1 MSRGI
6 GATIPRQALLRLP
19 RYYRCVNRC
28 RERGMGFVSSEEIA
42 REAEVNPVQVR
53 KDLTQFGQFGKP
65 GVGYNVAEL
74 ASLLEGVLGIRNL
87 NEAVLVGA
95 GRLGTAIADYGG
107 FGRYGLSIVAL
118 FDIDPLKVGKKL
130 GGREIFPRSELSHV
144 VRRLGIQVGIITVP
158 AEEAQS
164 VADDMVAAGIRA
176 IWNFAPVTIKVPA
189 DVVVRNEDLA
199 SGLATLFHHLA
210 GESGST
216 RRKKD
221 EFACRRSRRLDA
233 DREIR

>member
-1 MSRGI
+1 MPKGTGI
-6 GATIPRQALLRLP
+6 SLSRQALLRLP
-19 RYYRCVNRC
+19 RYYRYVSHC
-28 RERGMGFVSSEEIA
+28 RDRGMKFVSSEEIA

-65 GVGYNVAEL
+65 GVGYNVVEL
-74 ASLLEGVLGIRNL
+74 ASVLEEILGIRNL

-95 GRLGTAIADYGG
+95 GRLGTAIANYSG
-107 FGRYGLSIVAL
+107 FARYGLSIVAL
-118 FDIDPLKVGKKL
+118 FDVDPLKIGERVGGK
-130 GGREIFPRSELSHV
+130 EVFHRSELSHV

-176 IWNFAPVTIKVPA
+176 IWNFAPITIKVPG

-199 SGLATLFHHLA
+199 AGLATLFHHLA
-210 GESGST
+210 AEPSPV
-216 RRKKD
+216 KKVSLLLSEAGD
-221 EFACRRSRRLDA
+221 
-233 DREIR
+233 